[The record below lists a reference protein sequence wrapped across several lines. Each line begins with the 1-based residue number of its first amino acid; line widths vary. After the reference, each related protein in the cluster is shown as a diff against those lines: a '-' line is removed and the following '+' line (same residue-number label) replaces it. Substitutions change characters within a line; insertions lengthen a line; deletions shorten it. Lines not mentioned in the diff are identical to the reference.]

1 MQDSDQAGRES
12 EKAEV
17 MVRGLLEHGFWLS
30 FPEPLES
37 DFIREHSEEAFE
49 TQKKT
54 ALGLLVFAV
63 LVGVIQ
69 GVIIWRMTPSVML
82 VHDLTVWTLGF
93 WAILGSLSLSMLTTR
108 LVSLKSWYVP
118 LRALTCL
125 VAVAAVQVCSWS
137 LSYGYFAR
145 LSGYLALL
153 VILAVFSFS
162 RMRMIPAVSVVVIGT
177 LIALAWSLILRI
189 NPDWLNF
196 FQYIGLSLAYGVF
209 MSSVLE
215 YRDRR
220 IFLQARLIDLEKQE
234 MERLSYVQDQQARR
248 DRLTGLISMY
258 YFHEL
263 MDREW
268 ERAMR
273 EKQSI
278 SLLHMDIHR
287 FTAFNQR
294 YGYEAGNRCLA
305 ALARVFESVSK
316 RAVDVCAR
324 YRNDEFLML
333 LPNTNAQGAR
343 SVQQVI
349 EQEIAR
355 LQILHEDEVKHVL
368 FLEIGVATVTPMM
381 TEMPAQLL
389 AAAEESLRLV
399 QTSTTDTAI
408 VW

>member
-1 MQDSDQAGRES
+1 MQDSDQTGKAY

-17 MVRGLLEHGFWLS
+17 LVKGLLEHGFWLS
-30 FPEPLES
+30 FPEPLET
-37 DFIREHSEEAFE
+37 DFIRDHTEEAFE

-69 GVIIWRMTPSVML
+69 GVIIWRKTPSGML
-82 VHDLTVWTLGF
+82 VHDLTIWTLGF
-93 WAILGSLSLSMLTTR
+93 WVVMGSLSLSMLTTR
-108 LVSLKSWYVP
+108 LAVLKPWYVP
-118 LRALTCL
+118 SRALTCFA
-125 VAVAAVQVCSWS
+125 AVGIVQVCSWS

-145 LSGYLALL
+145 LSGYLVLL

-162 RMRMIPAVSVVVIGT
+162 RMRMLPAVTVVLVGT
-177 LIALAWSLILRI
+177 LAALAASLILRI

-196 FQYIGLSLAYGVF
+196 FQYMGLSLAYGVF

-220 IFLQARLIDLEKQE
+220 IFLQARLIDLEKQAL
-234 MERLSYVQDQQARR
+234 ERLSYEQDQRARR

-333 LPNTNAQGAR
+333 LPNTTAQGAR

-349 EQEIAR
+349 EQEVAR
-355 LQILHEDEVKHVL
+355 LQILHEDEVKQIL
-368 FLEIGVATVTPMM
+368 FLEIGVATMTPMM
-381 TEMPAQLL
+381 TETPSNLL